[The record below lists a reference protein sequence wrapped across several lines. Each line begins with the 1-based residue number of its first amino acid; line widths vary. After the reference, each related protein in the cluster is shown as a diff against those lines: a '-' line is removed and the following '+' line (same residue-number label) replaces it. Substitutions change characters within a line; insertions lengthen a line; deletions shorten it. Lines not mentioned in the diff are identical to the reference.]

1 LTGSGLAFA
10 FHLFT
15 KDKRPA
21 MRDDYIKEAQKVI
34 SDSNLLINVVS
45 RRVKQLRRGSRALVE
60 SLEKLSPEDIALR
73 EIIEGKISFE
83 IGETVTK

>member
-1 LTGSGLAFA
+1 
-10 FHLFT
+10 
-15 KDKRPA
+15 

-34 SDSNLLINVVS
+34 PDTNLLINVVS

-73 EIIEGKISFE
+73 EVIEGKISFE
-83 IGETVTK
+83 TGETTK

>member
-1 LTGSGLAFA
+1 
-10 FHLFT
+10 
-15 KDKRPA
+15 

-73 EIIEGKISFE
+73 EIIEGKISYE
-83 IGETVTK
+83 IGEITK

>member
-1 LTGSGLAFA
+1 
-10 FHLFT
+10 
-15 KDKRPA
+15 

-34 SDSNLLINVVS
+34 PDSNLLINVVS

-73 EIIEGKISFE
+73 EIIEGKISYE
-83 IGETVTK
+83 IGENVTK